1 MSGHGGHAKS
11 KKHKGGH
18 EEEHE
23 NHERWVLSYA
33 DMLTLLFVL
42 FVVLYAISSVN
53 QQKFDAL
60 KDGMAKGFGSPLGGL
75 SGSTGAFNDPGTQ
88 PQAIDMSVAT
98 VSGAAKSPS
107 KAAVDA
113 AAKKLLSA
121 KQLAAASQKA
131 QKLEK
136 LKEKLDAELTKKGL
150 RSTVNTRVTSRGVV
164 ISVITNKVVF
174 DANSAVLRTG
184 GQRIIHT
191 LAPVLR
197 SIDNDLSIEG
207 NTDTT
212 SSSPKGYASEYNL
225 AGDRACNVVNYL
237 DDAEHVDP
245 ARMTCT
251 SNGKQNPLYPGTSA
265 EANMLN
271 RRVEIVVL
279 ADATNKDSA
288 DSLTETEAATLAAA
302 ARTSEA
308 DQAIADEVA
317 ANRAKAAAAGH

>member
-1 MSGHGGHAKS
+1 VSGHAGHAKG

-75 SGSTGAFNDPGTQ
+75 SGSTGVLNDPGSQ
-88 PQAIDMSVAT
+88 PQAIDMAVAT
-98 VSGAAKSPS
+98 VTGAAKSPS

-113 AAKKLLSA
+113 ATKKLLA

-136 LKEKLDAELTKKGL
+136 LKDKLDAELAKKGL
-150 RSTVNTRVTSRGVV
+150 KGTVNTRVTARGVV
-164 ISVITNKVVF
+164 ITVITNKVVF

-197 SIDNDLSIEG
+197 SVDNDLSIEG

-237 DDAEHVDP
+237 DDAEHLAR

-251 SNGKQNPLYPGTSA
+251 SNGDQNPLYPGTSA
-265 EANMLN
+265 EANTLN

-288 DSLTETEAATLAAA
+288 DSLTDAEAAKLAAA
-302 ARTSEA
+302 AKTA
-308 DQAIADEVA
+308 DSDQEIADEVA
-317 ANRAKAAAAGH
+317 ANRAADASGH

>member
-1 MSGHGGHAKS
+1 MSGHAGHAKG

-75 SGSTGAFNDPGTQ
+75 SGSTGVLNDPGTQ
-88 PQAIDMSVAT
+88 PQAVDMAVAT
-98 VSGAAKSPS
+98 VTGAAGSPS

-113 AAKKLLSA
+113 ATKKLLA
-121 KQLAAASQKA
+121 KQLAAASEKA
-131 QKLEK
+131 EKLEQ

-150 RSTVNTRVTSRGVV
+150 QSTVNTRVTARGVV
-164 ISVITNKVVF
+164 VTVITNEVVF
-174 DANSAVLRTG
+174 EANSAVLRSG
-184 GQRIIHT
+184 GQKIIHT

-197 SIDNDLSIEG
+197 TVDNDLSVEG

-212 SSSPKGYASEYNL
+212 MSSPKGYASEYNL

-237 DDAEHVDP
+237 ARTERIDQ

-265 EANMLN
+265 EANTLN

-279 ADATNKDSA
+279 ADAVNKDSA
-288 DSLTETEAATLAAA
+288 DSLSESEASKLAAA
-302 ARTSEA
+302 STSADA
-308 DQAIADEVA
+308 DQQIADEVA
-317 ANRAKAAAAGH
+317 ANKKADAGTGTH